1 MSGSWMCV
9 QGSTAKPSSTRLR
22 RSHTPCALA
31 MGEMPVIGKKRGT
44 EEGPSYKSP
53 EELALKLGPQPPP
66 QSTSPGNHYSTF
78 FSKNLTTLSTS
89 NKRFIFLLKKGLLQI
104 SV

>member
-66 QSTSPGNHYSTF
+66 QSTELVIITITMLTAILPAP
-78 FSKNLTTLSTS
+78 KTTLTW
-89 NKRFIFLLKKGLLQI
+89 
-104 SV
+104 